1 MADCARSIP
10 NGIDGLKESQR
21 KILYAVRKR
30 NLKYSSKSL
39 KVAQLSGY
47 TAEHSNY
54 HHGEQNL
61 QDTIVGMASGYL
73 GTNNIPLTYIQ
84 MEGLELV

>member
-1 MADCARSIP
+1 MQCA
-10 NGIDGLKESQR
+10 KETF
-21 KILYAVRKR
+21 
-30 NLKYSSKSL
+30 KYSGNSL

-61 QDTIVGMASGYL
+61 QDTIVGMASGYT
-73 GTNNIPLTYIQ
+73 GTNNIPLLYLT
-84 MEGLELV
+84 EDLELV